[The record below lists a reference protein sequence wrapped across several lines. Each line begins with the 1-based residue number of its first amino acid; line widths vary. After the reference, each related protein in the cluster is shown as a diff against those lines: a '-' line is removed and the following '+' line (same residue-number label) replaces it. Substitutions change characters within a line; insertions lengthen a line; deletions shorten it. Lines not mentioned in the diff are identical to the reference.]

1 MKEELNEKLFA
12 LEPHFK
18 LTDLGDFEIKETI
31 SNSVNVNGCYV
42 PNNYNLFLMNVYNS
56 QLNDNNNLT
65 FSYNI
70 KSQYDTHLILNKYN
84 FIKKISLDC
93 KSINNHMFFYNKII
107 SAEKIILV
115 KKISKINRIRY
126 SMRFIPLFY
135 PFEQTM
141 IKLYIVLSKL
151 PKQIIEFLTNP
162 VYRSYSMNKLK

>member
-1 MKEELNEKLFA
+1 
-12 LEPHFK
+12 
-18 LTDLGDFEIKETI
+18 
-31 SNSVNVNGCYV
+31 
-42 PNNYNLFLMNVYNS
+42 MNVYNS